1 MPSAETLLREIRA
14 LPLGDVRIMEVCGT
28 HTMAIAEAGIRSLL
42 PENVKLLSGPGCP
55 VCVTPAEVIDAVLAL
70 SMDKNLIL
78 ASYGDMIRVPS
89 KLVMQEVG

>member
-55 VCVTPAEVIDAVLAL
+55 VCVIPAERSLTRC
-70 SMDKNLIL
+70 S
-78 ASYGDMIRVPS
+78 PS
-89 KLVMQEVG
+89 RWTKTSSSPATAT